1 MKGFFQEWRAV
12 ATTPGAAVVLGAGAV
27 SVAGDSAA
35 MVALVLRAHASAGGP
50 AAVAALLVCFALPV
64 VATTGVAGALADRA
78 EPRHLLLATG
88 LLQAGAAAGLAVAD
102 GLAAT
107 CLLVLVMQTGFAF
120 GQPAWGAV
128 GPALVGE
135 DRVGRFVSLQQAL
148 RGVAGP
154 AGAGLGGVL
163 VQTGGTDL
171 VLALDAVTF
180 VLLALAGAALRVGA
194 AAPAGPRP
202 RGWDAVLPRSGVAAL
217 RDLPVLWVLVLAL
230 FPVVVAVESVNAAEV
245 FLVRDVL
252 GASAAAYGLA
262 ETVHGGAAVVGA
274 LAAGAVTRPG
284 VRVRTV
290 LGAIVVVAFA
300 QVAQGLAPTYAA
312 YLAGSAVSGAALGVV
327 NALLF
332 ALLLSQVTA
341 GRRGSV
347 VAFVSGVSRGCSV
360 LALSLGGVLTVLS
373 GPRTAYLV
381 TGCAG
386 LLVALAAAA
395 RVHRSVDTRSTVRG

>member
-1 MKGFFQEWRAV
+1 M
-12 ATTPGAAVVLGAGAV
+12 ATTPGVAVVLGAGAL

-35 MVALVLRAHASAGGP
+35 MVALVLRAHADSGG
-50 AAVAALLVCFALPV
+50 AASVAALLLCFALPV
-64 VATTGVAGALADRA
+64 VATTGAAGALADRS
-78 EPRHLLLATG
+78 EPRRLLLAAG
-88 LLQAGAAAGLAVAD
+88 LVQAAAAAGLAVVD

-107 CLLVLVMQTGFAF
+107 CLLVLVMQTGFAV
-120 GQPAWGAV
+120 GQPVWGAV

-135 DRVGRFVSLQQAL
+135 ERVGRLVSLQHAL

-163 VQTGGTDL
+163 VQSAGSGA
-171 VLALDAVTF
+171 VLALDAVSFLT
-180 VLLALAGAALRVGA
+180 LALAGASLSV
-194 AAPAGPRP
+194 PRP
-202 RGWDAVLPRSGVAAL
+202 DPPARRLRGWDAVLPRAGVAAL
-217 RDLPVLWVLVLAL
+217 RGHPVLWVLVLAL

-262 ETVHGGAAVVGA
+262 EAVHGGAAVVGA
-274 LAAGAVTRPG
+274 LAAGTVTRPG
-284 VRVRTV
+284 LRVRAV
-290 LGAIVVVAFA
+290 LAAVVVVALA
-300 QVAQGLAPTYAA
+300 QVGQGLAPAYAA
-312 YLAGSAVSGAALGVV
+312 YLAGAAVSGAALGVV

-332 ALLLSQVTA
+332 ALLLSEVGA
-341 GRRGSV
+341 ARRGSV

-360 LALSLGGVLTVLS
+360 LALTLGGVLTALS

-381 TGCAG
+381 AGSAG
-386 LLVALAAAA
+386 LLVAAAAVW